1 MLWNII
7 QYFKQFYKAYN
18 DKIYLFC
25 SFELQNLTKWFLQEY
40 TYAWIHVLSFT
51 VNSRNECI
59 SPFTV
64 VNLYFSFSIT
74 SMQARNIHFWT
85 KTFSTIIW
93 ACTHI
98 MYQCLYIWPIFP
110 CIMVNVFKLC
120 GRVLNKPYIHLC
132 TKTLATGYWAC
143 IHVMYQWHYIS
154 YNCYTQSSFYLTSP
168 F

>member
-1 MLWNII
+1 MISTRIYICMNSCFFFYRQFKKWMHFPLYCIYPLFFI
-7 QYFKQFYKAYN
+7 QYTNNVALYK
-18 DKIYLFC
+18 IC
-25 SFELQNLTKWFLQEY
+25 SRIWVRLTF
-40 TYAWIHVLSFT
+40 A
-51 VNSRNECI
+51 
-59 SPFTV
+59 
-64 VNLYFSFSIT
+64 
-74 SMQARNIHFWT
+74 
-85 KTFSTIIW
+85 IICW
-93 ACTHI
+93 ACTHV
-98 MYQCLYIWPIFP
+98 MYQCLYIWPISP